1 MEYVFL
7 PPKEI
12 VVVNIILLDIGG
24 DLIHS
29 VLVVACL
36 QSSVFFEFCL
46 CVPNPSLSQTLL
58 SQFSEV
64 CVEAM
69 PFYPFPG
76 YFASYTHSGC

>member
-12 VVVNIILLDIGG
+12 VVINIVTTHWRRPLSHL
-24 DLIHS
+24 

-36 QSSVFFEFCL
+36 QSSVFLFCL
-46 CVPNPSLSQTLL
+46 CVPNPLSKSNPL

-64 CVEAM
+64 CVGGYAFL
-69 PFYPFPG
+69 PFSSG
-76 YFASYTHSGC
+76 ILSYTHSGC